1 MDEKMNKNEK
11 DCMELKNQSLRI
23 DISEKDESLPD
34 DTLDKVAGGF
44 NPFTRCSECG
54 ADNAQH
60 EVKEG
65 VATFRLCDNCFK
77 KYKR

>member
-1 MDEKMNKNEK
+1 MDANMNKKAK
-11 DCMELKNQSLRI
+11 DCMELENQSLRT
-23 DISEKDESLPD
+23 DISEKVGSLPD

-54 ADNAQH
+54 AENAPH
-60 EVKEG
+60 VVKEG